1 MFCGVLSLL
10 PPPSPSRPRYPY
22 EALSRQFIAW
32 LCIFTLCLSY
42 VLTCP
47 VLLWCCVLPPL
58 LPPLRPRYL
67 DEALA
72 RQFTTAVRVGKKSK
86 EAGKSIKEVRAHASR
101 SYSIVSCL
109 HESTGPH
116 RIYSCVLEPAV
127 AAVNGSDSCQ
137 SVSLQKPGL
146 ALLKWPHSGLN

>member
-10 PPPSPSRPRYPY
+10 PPPSPSRPRCPY
-22 EALSRQFIAW
+22 EALSRQFIAS

-47 VLLWCCVLPPL
+47 VLLWCCVLPLL

-101 SYSIVSCL
+101 SYSILCHVCMNRQDRIA
-109 HESTGPH
+109 STAVFWSLLWLLSMGL
-116 RIYSCVLEPAV
+116 IPA
-127 AAVNGSDSCQ
+127 
-137 SVSLQKPGL
+137 SLSACKSL
-146 ALLKWPHSGLN
+146 ALLC